1 MTYVAEYIYW
11 AIVALWLAVLS
22 SVAYYY
28 IRNPRAFGT
37 TRLLLSVIGIDTVR
51 NILEN
56 IYFGVYFGGKYG
68 LFPAWTTDML
78 DRPELL
84 ILPKIANV
92 VAGCVVLG
100 LLLYYWLPA
109 AVREWTASEQRAQD
123 LQTLASID
131 ALTGVYNRRQFE
143 VLARAELARA
153 QRYMR
158 PVSFLIV
165 DIDMFKRVNDT
176 FGHEMGDWVLKMV
189 ATTLMSAKRDSDL
202 VARYGGEEFA
212 LILPETTLEAA
223 RNVAERIRLMVYANA
238 MAIGEAKLALTI
250 SVGAAE
256 ATVRA
261 AGIETVLRDA
271 DKALYEAKRNGRNQ
285 VRVAARPLEAISVA
299 AE

>member
-11 AIVALWLAVLS
+11 AIVALWLAVLA
-22 SVAYYY
+22 SVGYYY

-51 NILEN
+51 NISEN
-56 IYFGVYFGGKYG
+56 IYFGVYFGGRYG
-68 LFPAWTTDML
+68 LFPAWTTDIL
-78 DRPELL
+78 GRPELL

-92 VAGCVVLG
+92 GAGCVVLG
-100 LLLYYWLPA
+100 LLLCHWLPA
-109 AVREWTASEQRAQD
+109 AVREWNVSEQRAQD

-131 ALTGVYNRRQFE
+131 ALTGLYNRRQFDE
-143 VLARAELARA
+143 LARAELARA

-158 PVSFLIV
+158 PVSFLII
-165 DIDMFKRVNDT
+165 DIDLFKRVNDT

-223 RNVAERIRLMVYANA
+223 RNVAERVRLMVHANA

-250 SVGAAE
+250 SVGVAE
-256 ATVRA
+256 ATLRT

-271 DKALYEAKRNGRNQ
+271 DKALYEAKQNGRNQ
-285 VRVAARPLEAISVA
+285 VRVAVRPIEATSVA